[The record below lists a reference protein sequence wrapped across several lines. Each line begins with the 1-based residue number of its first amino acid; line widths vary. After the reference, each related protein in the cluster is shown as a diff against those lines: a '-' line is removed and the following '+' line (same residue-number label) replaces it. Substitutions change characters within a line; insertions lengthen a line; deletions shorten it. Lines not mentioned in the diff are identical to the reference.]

1 MTWQKPGKR
10 RKVKEILRKNKPD
23 IAGSLI
29 NQGFPFCVPAVV
41 RLSMFSDLCCRQF

>member
-10 RKVKEILRKNKPD
+10 RKVKEILRKNKLD

-29 NQGFPFCVPAVV
+29 NQGFPFLRAGSCPVV
-41 RLSMFSDLCCRQF
+41 NVQ